1 MPIPGAARTL
11 IVVGR
16 LVAVAA
22 AILIFVL
29 MAWQGY
35 DLLRYAFSRN
45 ARWGEVGVLPFV
57 IVLRF
62 IVAGWVVW
70 AALRLDGRALV
81 RVLLAAF
88 GVSFLLLYGWYF
100 LLLGMDDVLF
110 YWIVTGDFLYLA
122 GGLLAGCASLLSART
137 RTGDSPTPERRPV
150 RLI

>member
-110 YWIVTGDFLYLA
+110 YWIVAGDFLYLA

-137 RTGDSPTPERRPV
+137 RTGDSHA
-150 RLI
+150 